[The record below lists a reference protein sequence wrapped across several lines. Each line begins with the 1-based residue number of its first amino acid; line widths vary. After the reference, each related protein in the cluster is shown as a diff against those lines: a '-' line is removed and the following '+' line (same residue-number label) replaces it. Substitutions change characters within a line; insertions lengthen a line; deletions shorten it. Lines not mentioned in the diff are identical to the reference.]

1 MLKYNSYILFLILI
15 FVMGS
20 CEDSVTQPEVNQIVI
35 DGFIDEGKFP
45 IVSIT
50 KAISL
55 TSESQ
60 EIDIMDYCIRWA
72 KVSINDGENE
82 VVLTGKWDNSYFPPY
97 IYTSAHLRGVENK
110 KYTIKVEYDN
120 LCATATTT
128 IPSKPIV
135 DSVKISPTEV
145 DSLCQIK
152 LCITDNP
159 NKRNY
164 YKIFV
169 RKYTNKYYNQ
179 WLSSYLGIISDEVLI
194 DSNEIL
200 VNQGRYIVDNSDF
213 IPHFSY
219 NDIISIKFAE
229 IDEAAYKFWNNYENQ
244 TSFSKNPLFPLSE
257 NLTSNVD
264 GGLGCWYGCNAVYL
278 DLSLKKYKGKEVVI
292 PITSNNGVTITPQK

>member
-1 MLKYNSYILFLILI
+1 
-15 FVMGS
+15 MGS

-72 KVSINDGENE
+72 KVCINDGENE

-97 IYTSAHLRGVENK
+97 IYTSTHIRGVENK

-120 LCATATTT
+120 LYATATTT

-135 DSVKISPTEV
+135 DSVKIIPTEV

-169 RKYTNKYYNQ
+169 RK
-179 WLSSYLGIISDEVLI
+179 GLI
-194 DSNEIL
+194 L
-200 VNQGRYIVDNSDF
+200 
-213 IPHFSY
+213 
-219 NDIISIKFAE
+219 
-229 IDEAAYKFWNNYENQ
+229 
-244 TSFSKNPLFPLSE
+244 
-257 NLTSNVD
+257 
-264 GGLGCWYGCNAVYL
+264 
-278 DLSLKKYKGKEVVI
+278 
-292 PITSNNGVTITPQK
+292 